1 VPLHHVEAEDVSVEA
16 ERTVDVGDL
25 QVDVTDV
32 DARIEA
38 HAADDSGSRD
48 QDSSTVVVKSR
59 RTETRGG
66 RAPARRIEA

>member
-1 VPLHHVEAEDVSVEA
+1 
-16 ERTVDVGDL
+16 
-25 QVDVTDV
+25 VDVTDV

-48 QDSSTVVVKSR
+48 QASSTVVVKSR

-66 RAPARRIEA
+66 RAPARRIGA